1 MSQCLRTTRNHR
13 LACLNYN
20 VAMSDLTHIL
30 SQMEAG
36 DANAANRLL
45 PLVYD
50 QLREL
55 AASRMFNERADHTLQ
70 GTALVHEAYL
80 RLVDSADGQSWEN
93 RGHFFA
99 AAAEAMRRILVDSAR
114 TKKSKKRGGD
124 RQRLELQDFM
134 ASDAQTAD
142 MLLDLDEGL
151 SQLALEDAESAELV
165 KLRLF
170 AGLSVTEAGQSLGM
184 SRSTAY
190 ENWEFARSWFAMH
203 LGKTSS

>member
-1 MSQCLRTTRNHR
+1 
-13 LACLNYN
+13 
-20 VAMSDLTHIL
+20 MSDVTEIL
-30 SQMEAG
+30 SMIEAG
-36 DANAANRLL
+36 DASAAEGLL
-45 PLVYD
+45 PLVYE

-55 AASRMFNERADHTLQ
+55 AATRMLNERPDHTLQ

-80 RLVDSADGQSWEN
+80 RVVNSAGGQSWKS

-114 TKKSKKRGGD
+114 AKKSQKRGGD
-124 RQRLELQDFM
+124 WRRDKLQDFID
-134 ASDAQTAD
+134 SDTETPE

-151 SQLALEDAESAELV
+151 SRLAQEDKESAELV

-170 AGLSVTEAGQSLGM
+170 AGLSVTEAGQALGM

-190 ENWEFARSWFAMH
+190 ENWDFARSWFAIH
-203 LGKTSS
+203 FRTQSP

>member
-1 MSQCLRTTRNHR
+1 
-13 LACLNYN
+13 
-20 VAMSDLTHIL
+20 MSDVTEIL
-30 SQMEAG
+30 SKIEAG
-36 DANAANRLL
+36 DANAADGLL
-45 PLVYD
+45 PMVYN

-55 AASRMFNERADHTLQ
+55 AAARMLHERPDHTLQ

-80 RLVDSADGQSWEN
+80 RLVGSPSGQSWEN

-114 TKKSKKRGGD
+114 AKKSQKRGGD
-124 RQRLELQDFM
+124 RQRLELDDFVGN
-134 ASDAQTAD
+134 DPENPD
-142 MLLDLDEGL
+142 MLLDLDDGL

-170 AGLSVTEAGQSLGM
+170 AGLSVTEAGQALGM

-190 ENWEFARSWFAMH
+190 ENWEFARSWFVIKFGAAS
-203 LGKTSS
+203 G